1 MEELFWDQLLP
12 QNDPDIE
19 LCIFP
24 HLKEFIAIDLRFQ
37 DPVVELLDT
46 SDVFDNDFSLC
57 VEQEISEFLKDNQS
71 FPFAHLINLPN
82 KIEEIVRGVAMT
94 FVLNALDI
102 DIDDEENVPSIVV
115 YVINGGSLSEHS
127 DQLVKY
133 LTKQCEYSNKNFE
146 DNDWAE
152 VIYSLRDR
160 EKQEF
165 DNITKLK
172 SYEAFNLESLDYFT
186 FWENRN

>member
-1 MEELFWDQLLP
+1 M
-12 QNDPDIE
+12 
-19 LCIFP
+19 
-24 HLKEFIAIDLRFQ
+24 
-37 DPVVELLDT
+37 
-46 SDVFDNDFSLC
+46 
-57 VEQEISEFLKDNQS
+57 
-71 FPFAHLINLPN
+71 
-82 KIEEIVRGVAMT
+82 
-94 FVLNALDI
+94 
-102 DIDDEENVPSIVV
+102 V